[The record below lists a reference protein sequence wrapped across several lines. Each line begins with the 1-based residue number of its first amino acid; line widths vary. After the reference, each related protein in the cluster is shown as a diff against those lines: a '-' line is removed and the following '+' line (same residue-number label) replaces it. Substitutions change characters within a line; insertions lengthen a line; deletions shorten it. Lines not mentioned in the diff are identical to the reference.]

1 MRPAA
6 LRDAFIL
13 GFSLSPL
20 PEPKAGYGSPLTQLW
35 IDPAM
40 MLSEYL
46 KPALSVVFVAALG
59 GGWYWFEHR
68 PRAEEKETP
77 NKALVIVAKAT
88 NACFSDLVRVTGFI
102 VPRREAVVGV
112 DQEGSK
118 VSDLLVREGE
128 MVTENQELA
137 RLTPPPAQLGAS
149 SGRPAPPTSLRAPA
163 AGLVTQVN
171 TIVGAPASPQAGP
184 MFRISVNNEI
194 ELDTEVPS
202 IHMLKLNPGAPVRI
216 SRDGAPDLVGRVR
229 LVSPQ
234 IDRTTQLGHI
244 RISLTNNPSLKVGMF
259 VRASIDAKRSCGV
272 AIPRTAIDHLT
283 VQVVKGNT
291 VETRKV
297 RVGLVSD
304 TSTEILE
311 GLDVGEIVVA
321 DAGSSLHD
329 GDQIKTMFAEELD
342 RTRVR

>member
-1 MRPAA
+1 M
-6 LRDAFIL
+6 
-13 GFSLSPL
+13 
-20 PEPKAGYGSPLTQLW
+20 T
-35 IDPAM
+35 
-40 MLSEYL
+40 LSEYL
-46 KPALSVVFVAALG
+46 KPALAVVSVAVLG
-59 GGWYWFEHR
+59 GGWYWLEHR
-68 PRAEEKETP
+68 TRPEEKETP
-77 NKALVIVAKAT
+77 SNAMVIVTKST
-88 NACFSDLVRVTGFI
+88 NACFSDLVRGTGFI

-112 DQEGSK
+112 DQEGSR
-118 VSDLLVREGE
+118 VSELLVREGDT
-128 MVTENQELA
+128 VTENQELA
-137 RLTPPPAQLGAS
+137 RLTPPPAPPGAAG
-149 SGRPAPPTSLRAPA
+149 SGPKTSLRAPA

-184 MFRISVNNEI
+184 MFRIAVNNEI
-194 ELDTEVPS
+194 DMDAEVPAV
-202 IHMLKLNPGAPVRI
+202 HMLKLNPGATVRI
-216 SRDGAPDLVGRVR
+216 SRDNGPDIVGRVR

-234 IDRTTQLGHI
+234 IDRSTQLGHI
-244 RISLTNNPSLKVGMF
+244 RITLTSNPSLKIGMF
-259 VRASIDAKRSCGV
+259 AQASIDAKRSCGV

-304 TSTEILE
+304 SSTEILE

-329 GDQIKTMFAEELD
+329 GDQIKTMFAEDLD

>member
-1 MRPAA
+1 MT
-6 LRDAFIL
+6 
-13 GFSLSPL
+13 FS
-20 PEPKAGYGSPLTQLW
+20 K
-35 IDPAM
+35 
-40 MLSEYL
+40 YL
-46 KPALSVVFVAALG
+46 KPALAAAFVAVFG

-68 PRAEEKETP
+68 SRPEQTDTP
-77 NKALVIVAKAT
+77 SNAMVIVTKST
-88 NACFSDLVRVTGFI
+88 NACFSDLVRGTGFI
-102 VPRREAVVGV
+102 VPRREAVVGA
-112 DQEGSK
+112 DQEGFK
-118 VSDLLVREGE
+118 VSDLLVREGDT
-128 MVTENQELA
+128 VTENQELA
-137 RLTPPPAQLGAS
+137 RLTPPAQSGAPG
-149 SGRPAPPTSLRAPA
+149 SGSKTTTSLRAPA

-184 MFRISVNNEI
+184 MFRIAVNNEI
-194 ELDTEVPS
+194 DMDAEVPAV
-202 IHMLKLNPGAPVRI
+202 HMLKLNPGATVRI
-216 SRDGAPDLVGRVR
+216 SRDNGPDIVGRVR

-234 IDRTTQLGHI
+234 IDRSSQLGHI
-244 RISLTNNPSLKVGMF
+244 RITLTSNPSLKIGMF
-259 VRASIDAKRSCGV
+259 AQASIDAKRSCGV

-311 GLDVGEIVVA
+311 GLDVGEVVVA

-329 GDQIKTMFAEELD
+329 GDKIKTMFAEELD

>member
-1 MRPAA
+1 V
-6 LRDAFIL
+6 
-13 GFSLSPL
+13 
-20 PEPKAGYGSPLTQLW
+20 W

-46 KPALSVVFVAALG
+46 KPALSVVFVVVLG

-68 PRAEEKETP
+68 SHPEEKETP
-77 NKALVIVAKAT
+77 SNALVIVTKST
-88 NACFSDLVRVTGFI
+88 NACFSDLVRVTGFV

-118 VSDLLVREGE
+118 VSDVFVREGD
-128 MVTENQELA
+128 MVTDNQELA
-137 RLTPPPAQLGAS
+137 RLTPPPQQQQQQQ
-149 SGRPAPPTSLRAPA
+149 SGGNRPASPTSLRAPA
-163 AGLVTQVN
+163 AGLVTEVR
-171 TIVGAPASPQAGP
+171 TIAGAPASPQAGP

-194 ELDTEVPS
+194 ELDAEVPAV
-202 IHMLKLNPGAPVRI
+202 HMLKLNPGANVRI
-216 SRDGAPDLVGRVR
+216 SRDNAPDLVGRLR

-234 IDRTTQLGHI
+234 IDRATQLGHV
-244 RISLTNNPSLKVGMF
+244 RISLTSNPSLKLGMF
-259 VRASIDAKRSCGV
+259 ARANIDAKRSCGV

-329 GDQIKTMFAEELD
+329 GDQIKTMFAEDLD
-342 RTRVR
+342 RTRIR

>member
-1 MRPAA
+1 M
-6 LRDAFIL
+6 
-13 GFSLSPL
+13 
-20 PEPKAGYGSPLTQLW
+20 T
-35 IDPAM
+35 
-40 MLSEYL
+40 LSEYL
-46 KPALSVVFVAALG
+46 KPALAVACFAVLG
-59 GGWYWFEHR
+59 GAWYWFEHR
-68 PRAEEKETP
+68 SHPEEKETP
-77 NKALVIVAKAT
+77 GTALVIVTKST
-88 NACFSDLVRVTGFI
+88 NACFSDLVRVTGFV

-112 DQEGSK
+112 DLEGSK

-128 MVTENQELA
+128 MVTDNQELA
-137 RLTPPPAQLGAS
+137 RLTPPPAQPGAP
-149 SGRPAPPTSLRAPA
+149 SGGARPASQTSLRAPA

-171 TIVGAPASPQAGP
+171 TVVGAPASPQAGP
-184 MFRISVNNEI
+184 MFRIAVNNDI
-194 ELDTEVPS
+194 DLDAEVPAF
-202 IHMLKLNPGAPVRI
+202 HMMKLNPGATVRI
-216 SRDGAPDLVGRVR
+216 SRDNGPDIVGRVR

-234 IDRTTQLGHI
+234 IDRATQLGHV
-244 RISLTNNPSLKVGMF
+244 RITLTGNSSLKIGMF
-259 VRASIDAKRSCGV
+259 AQASIDAKRSCGV

-329 GDQIKTMFAEELD
+329 GDQIKTMFAEDLD

>member
-1 MRPAA
+1 
-6 LRDAFIL
+6 
-13 GFSLSPL
+13 
-20 PEPKAGYGSPLTQLW
+20 
-35 IDPAM
+35 M

-46 KPALSVVFVAALG
+46 KPALGVVVAAVLV

-68 PRAEEKETP
+68 AHPEEKETP
-77 NKALVIVAKAT
+77 SNALVIVTKST
-88 NACFSDLVRVTGFI
+88 KACFSDLVRVTGFI

-118 VSDLLVREGE
+118 VSDVLVHEGE
-128 MVTENQELA
+128 TVTENQELA
-137 RLTPPPAQLGAS
+137 RLTPPQQQQQQ
-149 SGRPAPPTSLRAPA
+149 SGGGGNRPASPTSLRAPA
-163 AGLVTQVN
+163 PGLVTEVR
-171 TIVGAPASPQAGP
+171 TVAGAPASPQAGP

-194 ELDTEVPS
+194 ELDAEVPAV
-202 IHMLKLNPGAPVRI
+202 HMLKLNPGANVRI
-216 SRDGAPDLVGRVR
+216 SRDNAPDLVGRLR

-234 IDRTTQLGHI
+234 IDRATQLGHV
-244 RISLTNNPSLKVGMF
+244 RISLTSNPSLKLGMF
-259 VRASIDAKRSCGV
+259 ARANIDAKRSCGV

-291 VETRKV
+291 VEMRKV

-311 GLDVGEIVVA
+311 GLDVGEVVVA

-329 GDQIKTMFAEELD
+329 GDKIKTMFAEELD

>member
-1 MRPAA
+1 
-6 LRDAFIL
+6 
-13 GFSLSPL
+13 
-20 PEPKAGYGSPLTQLW
+20 
-35 IDPAM
+35 M

-46 KPALSVVFVAALG
+46 KPAIAVVGGIVLG

-68 PRAEEKETP
+68 SRAEEKETP
-77 NKALVIVAKAT
+77 GNALVVVTKST

-118 VSDLLVREGE
+118 VSDLLVREGD
-128 MVTENQELA
+128 MVSDNQELA
-137 RLTPPPAQLGAS
+137 RLTPPPAQPGAA
-149 SGRPAPPTSLRAPA
+149 SGGAKSAPTSLRAPA
-163 AGLVTQVN
+163 AGLVIQVN
-171 TIVGAPASPQAGP
+171 TIAGAPASPQAGP

-194 ELDTEVPS
+194 ELDAEVPAV
-202 IHMLKLNPGAPVRI
+202 HMLKLNPGANVCI
-216 SRDGAPDLVGRVR
+216 SRDNAPDLVGRLR

-234 IDRTTQLGHI
+234 IDRATQLGHV
-244 RISLTNNPSLKVGMF
+244 RISLTSNPSLKLGMF
-259 VRASIDAKRSCGV
+259 ARANIDAKRSCGV

-329 GDQIKTMFAEELD
+329 GDQIKTMFAEDLD
-342 RTRVR
+342 RARVR